1 MNTTLLM
8 EAVDRHTAEIL
19 AALEYIWQHPQTGF
33 NEWLADAYLAERFES
48 AGYALTRAGNIPG
61 FIADLDTGRPGPC
74 VLVMGE
80 LDSLICADHPDADT
94 STKAVHACGHCAQ
107 AAALLGLALAL
118 REPGVMDGM
127 SGRIRL
133 CAVPAE
139 ELIELE
145 QRDKLRRDGII
156 SHPSGK
162 IEFLR
167 RGLFNGCDI
176 ALLVHTSAI
185 RKAFEVTRGGN
196 GCVLKRIEYTGRAA
210 HAGGAPHRGIN
221 ALYAATLGIQAV
233 NALRETFRDAD
244 HIRYHPIITSGGDA
258 VNAIPARVTLESYV
272 RGASLDAIRAA
283 NARVNRAL
291 AASAAALGAQ
301 VHISDMPGYAPL
313 NNDPELCE
321 IAAQAA
327 RAVSG
332 DNDVALNNNWS
343 TGCTDMGDLSLVMAT
358 VQPYAGG
365 ASGTGHG
372 ADYTISNPIAACIR
386 PAQMQLAMLAL
397 LLEDGA
403 ARAQAVVD
411 AARPRL
417 MSIDEYFESMRRFEL
432 ERDMVHYES
441 DGSVTLRLED

>member
-1 MNTTLLM
+1 MDIKLLM
-8 EAVDRHTAEIL
+8 EAVERHTREIL
-19 AALEYIWQHPQTGF
+19 DALDYIWRHPQTGF
-33 NEWLADAYLAERFES
+33 NEWLADAYLAQRFEA

-61 FIADLDTGRPGPC
+61 FTAELDTGRPGPC

-80 LDSLICADHPDADT
+80 LDSLVCAGHPDADPE
-94 STKAVHACGHCAQ
+94 TKAVHACGHCAQ

-118 REPGVMDGM
+118 REPGVIENM

-145 QRDKLRRDGII
+145 QRDELRARGII
-156 SHPSGK
+156 AHPSGK

-167 RGLFNGCDI
+167 RGLFDGCDI
-176 ALLVHTSAI
+176 ALLVHTSAGD
-185 RKAFEVTRGGN
+185 KAFEVTRGGN
-196 GCVLKRIEYTGRAA
+196 GCVLKRITYLGRAA

-221 ALYAATLGIQAV
+221 ALYAATLGIQAA
-233 NALRETFRDAD
+233 NALRETFRDMD

-283 NARVNRAL
+283 NASINRAL

-301 VHISDMPGYAPL
+301 VEISDIPGYAPL
-313 NNDPELCE
+313 NNDPALCD
-321 IAAQAA
+321 IAASAA
-327 RAVSG
+327 RAVAG
-332 DNDVALNNNWS
+332 DEAVAQNDNWS

-372 ADYTISNPIAACIR
+372 ADYRISDPMAACVR
-386 PAQMQLAMLAL
+386 PAQMQLAMLAM

-403 ARAQAVVD
+403 ARARAVID
-411 AARPRL
+411 EAKPRL
-417 MSIDEYFESMRRFEL
+417 MSREDYFSAMSAFEL
-432 ERDMVHYES
+432 KRDMVRYEP
-441 DGSVTLRLED
+441 DGAISLLTGN

>member
-1 MNTTLLM
+1 MDTKLLM
-8 EAVDRHTAEIL
+8 EAVGRHAAEIF
-19 AALEYIWQHPQTGF
+19 AALDYIWKHPQTGF
-33 NEWLADAYLAERFES
+33 NEWLADAYLAERFEA

-61 FIADLDTGRPGPC
+61 FTAELDTGRPGPR

-80 LDSLICADHPDADT
+80 LDSLICADHPEADPQ
-94 STKAVHACGHCAQ
+94 TKAVHACGHCAQ

-118 REPGVMDGM
+118 REPGVTDGM
-127 SGRIRL
+127 SGSIRL

-145 QRDKLRRDGII
+145 QRDRLRRDGVIG
-156 SHPSGK
+156 HPSGK

-167 RGLFNGCDI
+167 RGLFDGCDI

-185 RKAFEVTRGGN
+185 KKAFEVTRGGN
-196 GCVLKRIEYTGRAA
+196 GCVLKRIEYVGRAA

-272 RGASLDAIRAA
+272 RGASLDAIYSA
-283 NARVNRAL
+283 NSRVNRAL

-313 NNDPELCE
+313 NNSPELCA

-327 RAVSG
+327 RAVTS
-332 DNDVALNNNWS
+332 DDAVAVNDNWS

-372 ADYTISNPIAACIR
+372 ADYSIADPFAACIR

-403 ARAQAVVD
+403 ARARAAVD
-411 AARPRL
+411 AARPSL
-417 MSIDEYFESMRRFEL
+417 MSFDEYFESMRRFEL
-432 ERDMVHYES
+432 ERDMVRYES
-441 DGSVTLRLED
+441 DGAVTLQLAR